1 MPHVISALR
10 PVWAVPGGR
19 VSIEGAH
26 LPVPPDGPPH
36 VLVGAKDARVVS
48 ASHRSLRILVPE
60 DSEGGTLAVRI
71 DELPGETIYLEVAAT
86 LVTGIHQVDSPVFDV
101 AGRLYCTVSG
111 NRSTKAPVPLFRV
124 PRDGTREPVAVDI
137 ANPTSMARGPDGRIY
152 VSSRFDGQVYRLMD
166 GDHAEIYATD
176 LGVATGLA
184 FAPDGSLFVG
194 DRSGSILRVTPARD
208 VETFATIPASVA
220 AFHLAFGPDQCLYV
234 AGPTLS
240 SHDRIYRISPDR
252 LVDELPFAFG
262 RPQGLA
268 FDSAGLL
275 YVIEGLAGQAG
286 LYRVDPR
293 SSVSEPELLRSA
305 PALVGVAIDPL
316 GGLVVASGDTI
327 WRLNCP
333 VMPLA

>member
-1 MPHVISALR
+1 
-10 PVWAVPGGR
+10 

-48 ASHRSLRILVPE
+48 ASHRCLRILVSE

-71 DELPGETIYLEVAAT
+71 DEMPGETIYLEVAAT
-86 LVTGIHQVDSPVFDV
+86 LVTGIHQVDSPVFDA

-137 ANPTSMARGPDGRIY
+137 ANPTSLARGPYGRIY

-176 LGVATGLA
+176 LGIATGLA
-184 FAPDGSLFVG
+184 FASDGSLFVG

-240 SHDRIYRISPDR
+240 SRDRIYRISPDR

-293 SSVSEPELLRSA
+293 ASASEPELLLSA
-305 PALVGVAIDPL
+305 PSLVGVAIDPL